1 MNRQSAGL
9 GLLLLALSATNAS
22 AHHVMGG
29 RMPATFMDGLLSGL
43 GHPIIGI
50 DHFAAVVAVGC
61 LAATHNAAP
70 TLVIG
75 FIAAMMAGVTLHLH
89 GASVPAAEL
98 LVAVTVIALGALLVG
113 TPADADGS
121 RAYAFCSRR
130 TRARLCTR
138 GVDIRCRA
146 DADLR
151 IPDRSWGRSRRYRA
165 CGRENCAWLRG
176 WADDSFAAEA
186 RGRRHRRSGAGSAGS
201 ASGSDGLINA
211 EQSAR
216 EIR

>member
-1 MNRQSAGL
+1 MHMNRQSAGL
-9 GLLLLALSATNAS
+9 GLLLVALSATNAS

-113 TPADADGS
+113 HRQMPTGRVLTLFALVGLVHGYALGESIYGAEPTPIY
-121 RAYAFCSRR
+121 AY
-130 TRARLCTR
+130 LIGL
-138 GVDIRCRA
+138 GVVQGAIA
-146 DADLR
+146 LVAVK
-151 IPDRSWGRSRRYRA
+151 I
-165 CGRENCAWLRG
+165 
-176 WADDSFAAEA
+176 A
-186 RGRRHRRSGAGSAGS
+186 RGFAGGPTTLSPLRLVGAGIAGV
-201 ASGSDGLINA
+201 GLA
-211 EQSAR
+211 VLVQQVVPTV
-216 EIR
+216 

>member
-1 MNRQSAGL
+1 MHMNRQSAGL

-113 TPADADGS
+113 HRQMPTGRVLALFALVGLVHG
-121 RAYAFCSRR
+121 YALGESIWVPSRR
-130 TRARLCTR
+130 RFTHT
-138 GVDIRCRA
+138 
-146 DADLR
+146 
-151 IPDRSWGRSRRYRA
+151 
-165 CGRENCAWLRG
+165 
-176 WADDSFAAEA
+176 
-186 RGRRHRRSGAGSAGS
+186 
-201 ASGSDGLINA
+201 
-211 EQSAR
+211 
-216 EIR
+216 

>member
-9 GLLLLALSATNAS
+9 GLLLLVLSVTNAS

-98 LVAVTVIALGALLVG
+98 LVAVTVIALGTLLVG
-113 TPADADGS
+113 HRQMPTGRVLTLFALVGLVQGYALGYGAEPTPIY
-121 RAYAFCSRR
+121 AY
-130 TRARLCTR
+130 LIGL
-138 GVDIRCRA
+138 GVVQGAIA
-146 DADLR
+146 LVAVK
-151 IPDRSWGRSRRYRA
+151 I
-165 CGRENCAWLRG
+165 
-176 WADDSFAAEA
+176 A
-186 RGRRHRRSGAGSAGS
+186 RGFAGGPTTLSPLRLVGAGIAGV
-201 ASGSDGLINA
+201 GLA
-211 EQSAR
+211 VLVQQVVPTV
-216 EIR
+216 